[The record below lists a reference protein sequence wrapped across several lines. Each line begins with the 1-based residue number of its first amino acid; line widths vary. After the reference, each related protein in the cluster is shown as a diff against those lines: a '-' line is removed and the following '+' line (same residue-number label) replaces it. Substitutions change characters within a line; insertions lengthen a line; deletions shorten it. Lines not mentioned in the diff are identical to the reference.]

1 MKTIHAIYEGGV
13 FKPTEAVDLPEH
25 CHVRFEPVPV
35 AAPVPAPPIDLTPFR
50 GILSHSAVDPLEYQR
65 QIREEWG

>member
-13 FKPTEAVDLPEH
+13 FRPTESVDLPEH
-25 CHVRFEPVPV
+25 CIVRFEPVPIKT
-35 AAPVPAPPIDLTPFR
+35 PVPPVDLTPFR
-50 GILSHSAVDPLEYQR
+50 GILSHSTADPLEYQR